1 VPHTQPEPE
10 KQGVTLDALARAV
23 RARRQALGLTQE
35 EVADLADCSERFVYM
50 VERGKGTVQLSKLL
64 RVLGVL
70 GLGLRIAT
78 GHGEIAEA
86 TPGDGP

>member
-1 VPHTQPEPE
+1 MPQTPGRPRERE
-10 KQGVTLDALARAV
+10 VTLDALARAV

-64 RVLGVL
+64 DVLRVL
-70 GLGLRIAT
+70 GLGLRIAP
-78 GHGEIAEA
+78 GHGEIADA
-86 TPGDGP
+86 QPGDVL